1 MGMVGSGSLVD
12 EREEALGRCWSFCFC
27 CCLVLETDEGEVVV
41 LDFLFL
47 VLLGLTGKNM
57 AGS

>member
-1 MGMVGSGSLVD
+1 MDDVGSGSLVD
-12 EREEALGRCWSFCFC
+12 EREEALGRCNWTFCFF
-27 CCLVLETDEGEVVV
+27 LFLATDEDEGGV